1 MELTGLQLAVVEQV
15 CRFIKDENAQVFILK
30 GYAGTGKTT
39 LVKTIADKIS
49 QWLTV
54 KLMAPTG
61 RAARVL
67 SDKTGR
73 EATTI
78 HRVIYKAE
86 GLKEGKDKSDFKF
99 HFLINDTSGEK
110 IAVIVDEASMLGSR
124 TVEQELFEFGT
135 GNLMND
141 LLTYARPG
149 FGGKLIFVG
158 DPAQLPPV
166 GETES
171 VALSA
176 AFFTEKGLNV
186 MEAELTDV
194 MRQAG
199 DSVILGNA
207 MLIRDLLKKKCAIV
221 SLLQSG
227 KAKLNHWNLWICLTD
242 ILMNAG

>member
-78 HRVIYKAE
+78 HRAIYKAE
-86 GLKEGKDKSDFKF
+86 GLKEGKAKSDFKF
-99 HFLINDTSGEK
+99 HFLLNDTSG
-110 IAVIVDEASMLGSR
+110 
-124 TVEQELFEFGT
+124 
-135 GNLMND
+135 
-141 LLTYARPG
+141 
-149 FGGKLIFVG
+149 
-158 DPAQLPPV
+158 
-166 GETES
+166 
-171 VALSA
+171 
-176 AFFTEKGLNV
+176 
-186 MEAELTDV
+186 
-194 MRQAG
+194 
-199 DSVILGNA
+199 
-207 MLIRDLLKKKCAIV
+207 
-221 SLLQSG
+221 
-227 KAKLNHWNLWICLTD
+227 
-242 ILMNAG
+242 